1 MNTPYQ
7 ILGGE
12 GITQL
17 CDAFYQTM
25 EEAHQA
31 AGIIR
36 MHADDLAPVKVKLME
51 YLTDWMGGPPIY
63 QQKYGTVC
71 LTEPH
76 AEYAIGP
83 KETAQWLFCMDQALE
98 KIGASDELKEMLKVP
113 LERVANAVQNRD
125 VSVGDSMDRDPNL
138 IAIN

>member
-12 GITQL
+12 GIKQL
-17 CDAFYQTM
+17 CEAFYETM
-25 EEAHQA
+25 EAAHEA
-31 AGIIR
+31 AGIRR
-36 MHADDLAPVKVKLME
+36 MHAEDLAPVTDKLID

-63 QQKYGTVC
+63 QTKYGTVC

-76 AEYAIGP
+76 AGYAIGP
-83 KETAQWLFCMDQALE
+83 KETTQWLFCMDQALD
-98 KIGASDELKEMLKVP
+98 KIGASDEVKEMLKVP

-125 VSVGDSMDRDPNL
+125 VSVADSMDRDPNL